1 MEQTAD
7 TLLQT
12 GHTTGNG
19 NIWIWIYIAL
29 GIIILLSGILLFRK
43 WRKPTE
49 ETLAKKKLKEQYR
62 HPKPAMENI
71 VNDIFNSKPLYDA
84 LARKCHPDRFPK
96 DAGKRAIA
104 EKLMQEITKNR
115 TNTKRLT
122 ELKEQAEKELDIKIS

>member
-12 GHTTGNG
+12 GHTTSNS

-29 GIIILLSGILLFRK
+29 GIILLLSGILLFRK

-49 ETLAKKKLKEQYR
+49 EKRAKKKLKEQYR
-62 HPKPAMENI
+62 HPKPAMRNI

-84 LARKCHPDRFPK
+84 LSRKCHPDRFPK
-96 DAGKRAIA
+96 DPEKRALA
-104 EKLMQEITKNR
+104 DKLMQEITKNK
-115 TNTKRLT
+115 TNTKRLK
-122 ELKEQAEKELDIKIS
+122 ELKKQAEKELDIKIS